1 MTRPRHVATIPMVAL
16 SLLLAAA
23 VPSTVWSQEAAKRA
37 PKPDPAACVR
47 SQFRVVVDVGHT
59 AEAHGAMSARNVP
72 EYDFNF
78 NLAWQI
84 QHSLIA
90 NGFTKTVLL
99 VTDGDA
105 RPSLFKRVGVANQL
119 SANLFLSIHHDS
131 VPDVFLENWEFE
143 DKPSHFSDRFSGHSL
158 FISRENPDFGASL
171 LFARLLG
178 HQLKDRGLQYARH
191 YTEAFMGHRR
201 RELVDADAGVY
212 LYDALIVLRATQMP
226 AVLLEAGSIINRDE
240 ELAVKSP
247 ERRDVIDAAVTSAVE
262 KFCDVRAPRPE
273 VARSRPAASPAV
285 NAAVRNPPVR

>member
-1 MTRPRHVATIPMVAL
+1 MAA
-16 SLLLAAA
+16 LLLAAA
-23 VPSTVWSQEAAKRA
+23 VASTVWSQEAGSRA
-37 PKPDPAACVR
+37 PKPDPAACDR

-158 FISRENPDFGASL
+158 FVADGNARFDDSLAFAVSTNGTYYAYVFNAKLSGAHTGK
-171 LFARLLG
+171 AVVTVTTTVG
-178 HQLKDRGLQYARH
+178 
-191 YTEAFMGHRR
+191 T
-201 RELVDADAGVY
+201 
-212 LYDALIVLRATQMP
+212 ATITGKTTLHVQ
-226 AVLLEAGSIINRDE
+226 
-240 ELAVKSP
+240 
-247 ERRDVIDAAVTSAVE
+247 
-262 KFCDVRAPRPE
+262 
-273 VARSRPAASPAV
+273 
-285 NAAVRNPPVR
+285 

>member
-1 MTRPRHVATIPMVAL
+1 MTRPHPVATISTLAL
-16 SLLLAAA
+16 SLILAAA
-23 VPSTVWSQEAAKRA
+23 VGCSVWSQEAGKRP
-37 PKPDPAACVR
+37 PKSDPATCDR
-47 SQFRVVVDVGHT
+47 SQFRIVVDVGHT

-84 QHSLIA
+84 QRSLIA
-90 NGFTKTVLL
+90 NGFTKAVLL

-131 VPDVFLENWEFE
+131 VPDAFLENWEFE
-143 DKPSHFSDRFSGHSL
+143 DRPSHFSDRFSGHSL
-158 FISRENPDFGASL
+158 FISRENPDLSASL

-201 RELVDADAGVY
+201 RELADADAGVY
-212 LYDALIVLRATQMP
+212 FYDQLIVLRATQMP

-240 ELAVKSP
+240 EVAVKSP
-247 ERRDVIDAAVTSAVE
+247 ERRDMIDAAVTAAVE

-273 VARSRPAASPAV
+273 IARGRPAASPTV
-285 NAAVRNPPVR
+285 NAAARNPPVR